1 MALLIIVDY
10 IQLEH
15 EGKAYIDQQMIVNS
29 IIYYILYTGKRSW
42 QQQCNGTRGCQ
53 EII

>member
-1 MALLIIVDY
+1 MALLIIVDH
-10 IQLEH
+10 IQLKH
-15 EGKAYIDQQMIVNS
+15 AGKAYIDQQMIVNGM
-29 IIYYILYTGKRSW
+29 INYILYTGKRSW